1 LAKSIDEKLSKSRR
15 GVMRVSIAA
24 ILSAFALLCL
34 APTAFAADDDKDKA
48 KPAAEQLEPDK
59 ATDEEKL
66 PEGAT
71 ESKDGEEKL
80 PEGTAEVKEGAP
92 EGPPPRQGF
101 GKPLKKKSAEA
112 PPEEA
117 AQGNATGESKS
128 GASMKDLVND
138 GFVIRTTV
146 FIPAEAVTRQLGKV
160 SGDAVVV
167 TLQKQFST
175 AICYYGFKAYVGAG
189 LTKIASCTVHQ

>member
-1 LAKSIDEKLSKSRR
+1 
-15 GVMRVSIAA
+15 MRVSIAA

-34 APTAFAADDDKDKA
+34 APLAFAADDDKDKA
-48 KPAAEQLEPDK
+48 KPAAEQSDSDK
-59 ATDEEKL
+59 ATDEDKLPEGATEEKL
-66 PEGAT
+66 PEGA
-71 ESKDGEEKL
+71 
-80 PEGTAEVKEGAP
+80 AEVNEGAP

-117 AQGNATGESKS
+117 AQGTATGESKS
-128 GASMKDLVND
+128 GSSLKDLVND
-138 GFVIRTTV
+138 GFVVRTTV

-175 AICYYGFKAYVGAG
+175 AICYYSFKAYVGAG

>member
-1 LAKSIDEKLSKSRR
+1 
-15 GVMRVSIAA
+15 MRVSIATVLGA
-24 ILSAFALLCL
+24 LALLCATPL
-34 APTAFAADDDKDKA
+34 AFAADEA
-48 KPAAEQLEPDK
+48 KPAEEKADEAKPAENAPPSAESKDG
-59 ATDEEKL
+59 DEKL
-66 PEGAT
+66 PEGA
-71 ESKDGEEKL
+71 
-80 PEGTAEVKEGAP
+80 AEVKEGEP

-101 GKPLKKKSAEA
+101 GKPFKKKSAEA
-112 PPEEA
+112 RAEEA

-175 AICYYGFKAYVGAG
+175 AICYYSFKAYVGGG
-189 LTKIASCTVHQ
+189 LTKIGSCTVHQ

>member
-1 LAKSIDEKLSKSRR
+1 
-15 GVMRVSIAA
+15 MRVSIVA

-34 APTAFAADDDKDKA
+34 SPMAFAADDDKDGA
-48 KPAAEQLEPDK
+48 KPASEQSDKDK
-59 ATDEEKL
+59 AADEDKL

-71 ESKDGEEKL
+71 ESKDAEEKL
-80 PEGTAEVKEGAP
+80 PEGAAEVKEGEP
-92 EGPPPRQGF
+92 ERRPQGGF
-101 GKPLKKKSAEA
+101 GKPPKRKATETSSEGESATPGA
-112 PPEEA
+112 
-117 AQGNATGESKS
+117 ATGESKS
-128 GASMKDLVND
+128 GASLKDLVND
-138 GFVIRTTV
+138 GFVVRTTV

-175 AICYYGFKAYVGAG
+175 AICYYSFKAYVGGG

>member
-1 LAKSIDEKLSKSRR
+1 MCAYAHNTVPMTASERLIACNCFASRKAARLITKMYEDHLSRVDLTSTQFSILVYVDE
-15 GVMRVSIAA
+15 V
-24 ILSAFALLCL
+24 
-34 APTAFAADDDKDKA
+34 
-48 KPAAEQLEPDK
+48 
-59 ATDEEKL
+59 
-66 PEGAT
+66 
-71 ESKDGEEKL
+71 
-80 PEGTAEVKEGAP
+80 
-92 EGPPPRQGF
+92 
-101 GKPLKKKSAEA
+101 EA
-112 PPEEA
+112 
-117 AQGNATGESKS
+117 
-128 GASMKDLVND
+128 ASMKDLVND

>member
-1 LAKSIDEKLSKSRR
+1 
-15 GVMRVSIAA
+15 MRVSITA

-34 APTAFAADDDKDKA
+34 APSAFAQDADKEAA
-48 KPAAEQLEPDK
+48 KPAAGQSDSDK
-59 ATDEEKL
+59 ASDEDKL

-71 ESKDGEEKL
+71 EAPDDDDKGKDEKADADEKTEDKP
-80 PEGTAEVKEGAP
+80 PEGAAEVKEGEP
-92 EGPPPRQGF
+92 EKRPQGF
-101 GKPLKKKSAEA
+101 GKPPKRKSAGASTEG
-112 PPEEA
+112 EESA
-117 AQGNATGESKS
+117 AGTATGESKS
-128 GASMKDLVND
+128 GSSLKDLVND

-160 SGDAVVV
+160 SGDAVVI

-175 AICYYGFKAYVGAG
+175 AICYYSFKAYVGGG

>member
-1 LAKSIDEKLSKSRR
+1 
-15 GVMRVSIAA
+15 MRVSIAA
-24 ILSAFALLCL
+24 ILSVFALLCL
-34 APTAFAADDDKDKA
+34 APMAFAADDDKDKA
-48 KPAAEQLEPDK
+48 KPAAEQSDPDK

-71 ESKDGEEKL
+71 EEKL
-80 PEGTAEVKEGAP
+80 PEGAAEVKEGPP

-112 PPEEA
+112 PPDEA
-117 AQGNATGESKS
+117 TQGTATGESKS
-128 GASMKDLVND
+128 GASLKDLVND

-175 AICYYGFKAYVGAG
+175 AICYYSFKAYVGAG

>member
-1 LAKSIDEKLSKSRR
+1 
-15 GVMRVSIAA
+15 MRVSIGA

-48 KPAAEQLEPDK
+48 KPAAEQSEPDK
-59 ATDEEKL
+59 APDEEKL
-66 PEGAT
+66 PEGATESKEDEAEKVPEGAT

-138 GFVIRTTV
+138 GFVVRTTV